1 MANRRLFF
9 ALWPD
14 ERQRN
19 TLRDALQPALSTI
32 EGNKIDRRN
41 WHVTLVF
48 IGAFPEE
55 YLEQLIIKARHV
67 DCEPFRLRLDKVTFW
82 PRPKIAC
89 LQAMTVPG
97 ELKNLKRRLE
107 KVVAP
112 FGIESEKH
120 EYRPHLTAA
129 RNARSFDPVRLAR
142 PVELQWSGFDL
153 IESVP
158 AAGGAQYRPLKQQV
172 L

>member
-1 MANRRLFF
+1 MTNRRLFF

-19 TLRDALQPALSTI
+19 TLRDALQPALSAI

-67 DCEPFRLRLDKVTFW
+67 DCEPFRLRLDKVTF
-82 PRPKIAC
+82 
-89 LQAMTVPG
+89 
-97 ELKNLKRRLE
+97 
-107 KVVAP
+107 
-112 FGIESEKH
+112 
-120 EYRPHLTAA
+120 
-129 RNARSFDPVRLAR
+129 
-142 PVELQWSGFDL
+142 
-153 IESVP
+153 
-158 AAGGAQYRPLKQQV
+158 
-172 L
+172 